1 MRTMQRLF
9 LAFVM
14 LAATLAAQDPLMNL
28 VINSA
33 SGIPPG
39 LPNSGIAQGSLFRI
53 WGVGLGSKTVQIA
66 PPPLPSTLGGT
77 SITVTVSGTT
87 VTAPVYFVSFGQV
100 GGVLPSNTPIG
111 NGTMT
116 LTYNGRSGSLPITV
130 VPATFG
136 IAHADEYSDDN
147 GWDIRSVAVMTF
159 PDYRYVSDTNTAK
172 PGDTLTIWG
181 TGLGATPNNGGDNL
195 LGPVANIGNAPMV
208 FVGGVQSPSVTY
220 WGRSPTMV
228 AGLDQINFVVPPNAP
243 LGCNVSVVV
252 QTATPV
258 TVSNSPT
265 IALAATDGATCS
277 DPTQSLP
284 PYFFNKNGLK
294 MMFLS
299 LGQNE
304 TIRLNTDG
312 TITNSTTSGATVQLF
327 QLTQA
332 LTPATTQGL
341 NGEPSLGTCT
351 TSSLFGSGIPDL
363 PAAPLNGG
371 TSFILAPP
379 SGTVLNLSSPYVGGF
394 GSGMSSTTLPSGTWS
409 FSNGVGGPDIGPENF
424 PFLVPAQVTWSNAAA
439 VYSSPIDRSN
449 PLTITWSGGDSNG
462 YVRISGFSRSVGFV
476 CAAPTAAGQFTI
488 PSSILLGLPA
498 DRSGNISVAT
508 IAFPSSLGKVPGFDA
523 AVEFAIFATD
533 AFPVAFK

>member
-1 MRTMQRLF
+1 MQILF
-9 LAFVM
+9 FAAVM
-14 LAATLAAQDPLMNL
+14 TAATLAAQNPLLNL
-28 VINSA
+28 VVNAA
-33 SGIPPG
+33 SGITPG
-39 LPNSGIAQGSLFRI
+39 FPNAGIAQGSLFRV
-53 WGVGLGSKTVQIA
+53 WGVGIGPSRLQIA
-66 PPPLPSTLGGT
+66 PPPLPPTLGGT

-87 VTAPVYFVSFGQV
+87 VTAPVYFVSLGQV
-100 GGVLPSNTPIG
+100 GAVLPSNTPIG

-136 IAHADEYSDDN
+136 IAHTDEYNTDN
-147 GWDIRSVAVMTF
+147 GWDIRSVAAVTF
-159 PDYRYVSDTNTAK
+159 PDYQYVSDTNTAK
-172 PGDTLTIWG
+172 PGDILTIWG
-181 TGLGATPNNGGDNL
+181 TGLGATPDNGGDTM
-195 LGPVANIGNAPMV
+195 LGPVANIGSTPLV

-220 WGRSPTMV
+220 WGRSPATV

-252 QTATPV
+252 QTATPL

-277 DPTQSLP
+277 DPTQNLP

-299 LGQNE
+299 LGQNQ
-304 TIRLNTDG
+304 TVRLNTDG
-312 TITNSTTSGATVQLF
+312 TITNSSTSVATVQLF

-341 NGEPSLGTCT
+341 NVAPSLGTCT
-351 TSSLFGSGIPDL
+351 TGPLNDGISDL
-363 PAAPLNGG
+363 PAASLNGG
-371 TSFILAPP
+371 TSFTLTPP
-379 SGTVLNLSSPYVGGF
+379 SGPELTLSSPYPGGYW
-394 GSGMSSTTLPSGTWS
+394 SGNSSTTLPSGTWS
-409 FSNGVGGPDIGPENF
+409 FSNGVGGPDIGPEKF

-439 VYSSPIDRSN
+439 VYGSPIDRSN

-462 YVRISGFSRSVGFV
+462 YVRISGSARGVRFV
-476 CAAPTAAGQFTI
+476 CAAPTSPGQFTI

-498 DRSGNISVAT
+498 DKGGNISIAT
-508 IAFPSSLGKVPGFDA
+508 IAFPSSLGTVPGFDA
-523 AVEFAIFATD
+523 AVELATFATD
-533 AFPVAFK
+533 TFPVAFK